1 MTLYARPFDLTEAL
15 ALRAGGARILAGG
28 TDVYPAVGVAGD
40 VLDITGIAALR
51 GITRGDGLRI
61 GAAVTWSE
69 IAEADLPPAC
79 AALQVA
85 ARAVGGRQVQNA
97 GTLAGNL
104 CNASPAADGVPPLL
118 ILGAEVE
125 LASVRG
131 LRRLALAEFVLG
143 PRRTALQPDEVLV
156 AVHLPES
163 ALVGRS
169 VFSKLG
175 ARAFLVISIASV
187 AVRLVVERGM
197 VAQAFVAVG
206 ACSAVAQRLPG
217 VEAALVGVPLARLGD
232 AVRAADM
239 AGLVPIDDVRATAAY
254 RLEAACAL
262 VTRAVVECGGRT

>member
-1 MTLYARPFDLTEAL
+1 MMLYARPFDLTEAL
-15 ALRAGGARILAGG
+15 ALRAGGARVLAGG
-28 TDVYPAVGVAGD
+28 TDAYPGAAVVGD
-40 VLDITGIAALR
+40 VLDITGVSALR

-69 IAEADLPPAC
+69 IAEAELPGAC

-118 ILGAEVE
+118 VLEAEVE
-125 LASVRG
+125 LASLRG
-131 LRRLALAEFVLG
+131 VRRLALAEFVLG
-143 PRRTALQPDEVLV
+143 PRRTALQPDEVLA

-187 AVRLVVERGM
+187 AVRLVVKGG
-197 VAQAFVAVG
+197 VVVQAFVAVG
-206 ACSAVAQRLPG
+206 ACSAVAMRLDL
-217 VEAALVGVPLARLGD
+217 VEAALVGVPVARLGD
-232 AVRAADM
+232 VVQAADL

-254 RLEAACAL
+254 RLAAAREL
-262 VTRAVVECGGRT
+262 VARAVLDCGGMT